1 MRSIGIRELRQQASR
16 FLRMVEAG
24 QSLQVTDRGRAI
36 ALLVPVPQETV
47 LNTLIAAGRAEP
59 AAGDLLDL
67 DRPLPPV
74 KGVKLPSAQLARGRD
89 QER

>member
-24 QSLQVTDRGRAI
+24 QTLQVTDRGRAI
-36 ALLVPVPQETV
+36 ALLVPVPEQSV
-47 LNTLIAAGRAEP
+47 LDALIAAGRAEP

-67 DRPLPPV
+67 DPPMPPA
-74 KGVKLPSAQLARGRD
+74 KGVPLPSASLARAR
-89 QER
+89 QKER